1 MDKKFRK
8 ALFLI
13 ISIAMLYVFF
23 LTINSLNYNNFSY
36 NLYVNNGFKDT
47 QSKNLITAIY
57 LNYRLF
63 DSIFES
69 SILFIAAI
77 GISFMGSKYDDTH

>member
-1 MDKKFRK
+1 MDKKFKK
-8 ALFLI
+8 ALFFI

-23 LTINSLNYNNFSY
+23 LTIDSLNYNDLSY
-36 NLYVNNGFKDT
+36 QLYVGNGFKDT
-47 QSKNLITAIY
+47 HSKNLITAIY

-69 SILFIAAI
+69 STLFIAAI
-77 GISFMGSKYDDTH
+77 GISFMGSKYDETH